1 MKGGCLC
8 GAVRYEAKGAPIYSG
23 FCHCRDCQRA
33 TGTGHSCY
41 MIFSR
46 ADVHVA
52 GELRSFQ
59 TLAES
64 GNVSIRYFCDTCGSQ
79 IFSSG
84 PPGDNQWTVFA
95 GTLDDTALFE
105 PTNAVFARS
114 RPHWDRSAL
123 RVDEYETLPA

>member
-8 GAVRYEAKGAPIYSG
+8 GAIRYEAQGAPIYSG
-23 FCHCRDCQRA
+23 FCHCLDCQRA

-46 ADVHVA
+46 GDVA
-52 GELRSFQ
+52 YTGELRAYAKS
-59 TLAES
+59 AES
-64 GNVSIRYFCDTCGSQ
+64 GNVSIRHFCPTCGSQ
-79 IFSSG
+79 IFASG
-84 PPGDNQWTVFA
+84 LPDDDRWTVFA
-95 GTLDDTALFE
+95 GTLDDPSLFE

-123 RVDEYETLPA
+123 GVDEYETLPA

>member
-1 MKGGCLC
+1 MKGQCLC
-8 GAVRYEAKGAPIYSG
+8 GAVRYEAKRAPIYSG

-46 ADVHVA
+46 VDVLVT
-52 GELRSFQ
+52 GELRTFQ

-64 GNVSIRYFCDTCGSQ
+64 GNVSIRYFCPACGSQ
-79 IFSSG
+79 IFASG
-84 PPGDNQWTVFA
+84 PPDDDQWTVFA

-114 RPHWDRSAL
+114 RPHWDRPTL
-123 RVDEYETLPA
+123 PVDEYETLPA